1 MANGLKD
8 VTLVSDV
15 MVMKAKRTIILLVKR
30 QESSIQSISKNYVHQ
45 GLVLLVLVRPGT
57 ALPVTQNG
65 VFLLTI
71 LLFVITDLGL
81 ALDETVHP

>member
-57 ALPVTQNG
+57 ALPVT
-65 VFLLTI
+65 
-71 LLFVITDLGL
+71 
-81 ALDETVHP
+81 